1 MKPEIKYWPVIA
13 LLSMSVFRDAT
24 AEMITDPQ
32 STYLIPLTLI
42 ITTITPFQGTTDKIE
57 EIKRWRSVK
66 DDAAVF
72 VATNGAVRGVF
83 LELALER
90 LRLEEEYKAYDDMTL
105 THALLAS

>member
-1 MKPEIKYWPVIA
+1 MKPEIKYWSVIIP
-13 LLSMSVFRDAT
+13 LSMSMFRDAT
-24 AEMITDPQ
+24 AEMITDRQ

-42 ITTITPFQGTTDKIE
+42 ITTITPFRGTTDKRE

-72 VATNGAVRGVF
+72 IATNGVTRGVF

-90 LRLEEEYKAYDDMTL
+90 LRQEEEYQAHDDMTL